1 MSNINPDVKI
11 IYYGKK
17 ELKEMT
23 LYPLSVGDQFTVTD
37 IITKVIQ
44 QVVTAQNLAN
54 ANDYSFMLATIQVV
68 KDNINKVLS
77 LITDLDN
84 EQAEKAIGDLTNT
97 QLLDIAEIVWSVNY
111 EPSLKKG
118 QSLLE
123 RGRKVLNL
131 NKSSQSSSSSTLNT
145 DLNTSIS
152 EVTEKEE

>member
-145 DLNTSIS
+145 DLNTSIG